1 MNVEAEPVT
10 MRPEPVTMRPEPV
23 TMRPEPVT
31 MRPEPVE
38 GHTAQNTRALAALLN
53 LLVGTST

>member
-1 MNVEAEPVT
+1 MNVEAG
-10 MRPEPVTMRPEPV
+10 PV

-38 GHTAQNTRALAALLN
+38 GHTAQNTPALTALLD

>member
-1 MNVEAEPVT
+1 VNVEAD
-10 MRPEPVTMRPEPV
+10 PV

-38 GHTAQNTRALAALLN
+38 GPTNSLLRALSLSK
-53 LLVGTST
+53 GTQPKTLQR

>member
-1 MNVEAEPVT
+1 MNVEAD
-10 MRPEPVTMRPEPV
+10 PV

-38 GHTAQNTRALAALLN
+38 GPTNSLLRALSLSK
-53 LLVGTST
+53 GTQPKTLQR

>member
-1 MNVEAEPVT
+1 MNVEAD
-10 MRPEPVTMRPEPV
+10 PV

-38 GHTAQNTRALAALLN
+38 GPTNSLLRALSLSK
-53 LLVGTST
+53 GTQPKTLER

>member
-1 MNVEAEPVT
+1 VNVEAG
-10 MRPEPVTMRPEPV
+10 PV

-38 GHTAQNTRALAALLN
+38 GHTAQNARALTALLN

>member
-1 MNVEAEPVT
+1 MNVEAD
-10 MRPEPVTMRPEPV
+10 PV

-38 GHTAQNTRALAALLN
+38 GHTITTSRPEPVEGHTAQNTPALTALLN